1 MKSISKY
8 IIMGA
13 FALAVTSCDL
23 DMQPETT
30 MTDTGFW
37 KTETDLRGA
46 CNRFY
51 EQLNGDNDLGG
62 GFSHDR
68 RSDELAGTNGQ
79 SQGNWTIP
87 STNGA
92 WTDSYW
98 RINIAN
104 NILEKSP
111 KAAVPEDILN
121 RYQAE
126 AKFFRAYY
134 YFELTK
140 KYGDVPLLLK
150 TIDNT
155 KDPDLKMGRT
165 PREEVIKQVYED
177 LDFASQWLP
186 DIDNISA
193 KDWGQVSRQ
202 AALAMIVRVGL
213 YTGTHG
219 KYHKDAGCDPNL
231 HLTKAVEAARNL
243 IVGDNKGKFELY
255 YDFEKLF
262 QDEAEG
268 RGNRENIF
276 VKVYGPNGAATTKHR
291 NSRDLE
297 TGTSLTRNI
306 VDLFLYTDGLPRE
319 KSPLAIIPETSYDD
333 IFSNRDPR
341 LGMTIYKIGEEAY
354 KGAFNPFAFGT
365 GYSIKKGFSL
375 AQWTTNGGEWTD
387 KMIIR
392 YAEVLISY
400 AEALYELNGSISDSD
415 LDITVNALRRRVGMP
430 AMLTNAFASA
440 NGLDILDEIR
450 RERTIEFID
459 ENKRYDDIIR
469 WKIAEYVLPVD
480 IIGAKFNDDE
490 TPKQRTDYDGHL
502 TETAGM
508 LNGKTR
514 YDQNDM
520 YVIEF
525 AEDRKF
531 NPAKDYLY
539 PVPLYEIANSGG
551 NVTQNP
557 GWE

>member
-13 FALAVTSCDL
+13 FALAVTGCDL

-51 EQLNGDNDLGG
+51 EQLNGNNDLGG
-62 GFSHDR
+62 GFTHDK

-98 RINIAN
+98 RINIPN
-104 NILEKSP
+104 NTLEKSP

-155 KDPDLKMGRT
+155 TDPDLKMGRT

-219 KYHKDAGCDPNL
+219 KYHKDAGCDPNH

-276 VKVYGPNGAATTKHR
+276 VKVYGPNGAATTNHR

-365 GYSIKKGFSL
+365 GYSIKKGFS
-375 AQWTTNGGEWTD
+375 
-387 KMIIR
+387 
-392 YAEVLISY
+392 
-400 AEALYELNGSISDSD
+400 
-415 LDITVNALRRRVGMP
+415 
-430 AMLTNAFASA
+430 
-440 NGLDILDEIR
+440 
-450 RERTIEFID
+450 
-459 ENKRYDDIIR
+459 
-469 WKIAEYVLPVD
+469 
-480 IIGAKFNDDE
+480 
-490 TPKQRTDYDGHL
+490 
-502 TETAGM
+502 
-508 LNGKTR
+508 
-514 YDQNDM
+514 
-520 YVIEF
+520 
-525 AEDRKF
+525 
-531 NPAKDYLY
+531 
-539 PVPLYEIANSGG
+539 
-551 NVTQNP
+551 
-557 GWE
+557 

>member
-13 FALAVTSCDL
+13 FALAVTGCDL

-51 EQLNGDNDLGG
+51 EQLNGNNDLGG
-62 GFSHDR
+62 GFTHDK

-155 KDPDLKMGRT
+155 TDPDLKMGRT

-213 YTGTHG
+213 YT
-219 KYHKDAGCDPNL
+219 
-231 HLTKAVEAARNL
+231 
-243 IVGDNKGKFELY
+243 
-255 YDFEKLF
+255 
-262 QDEAEG
+262 
-268 RGNRENIF
+268 
-276 VKVYGPNGAATTKHR
+276 
-291 NSRDLE
+291 
-297 TGTSLTRNI
+297 
-306 VDLFLYTDGLPRE
+306 
-319 KSPLAIIPETSYDD
+319 
-333 IFSNRDPR
+333 
-341 LGMTIYKIGEEAY
+341 
-354 KGAFNPFAFGT
+354 
-365 GYSIKKGFSL
+365 
-375 AQWTTNGGEWTD
+375 
-387 KMIIR
+387 
-392 YAEVLISY
+392 
-400 AEALYELNGSISDSD
+400 
-415 LDITVNALRRRVGMP
+415 
-430 AMLTNAFASA
+430 
-440 NGLDILDEIR
+440 
-450 RERTIEFID
+450 
-459 ENKRYDDIIR
+459 
-469 WKIAEYVLPVD
+469 
-480 IIGAKFNDDE
+480 
-490 TPKQRTDYDGHL
+490 
-502 TETAGM
+502 
-508 LNGKTR
+508 
-514 YDQNDM
+514 
-520 YVIEF
+520 
-525 AEDRKF
+525 
-531 NPAKDYLY
+531 
-539 PVPLYEIANSGG
+539 
-551 NVTQNP
+551 
-557 GWE
+557 

>member
-1 MKSISKY
+1 
-8 IIMGA
+8 
-13 FALAVTSCDL
+13 
-23 DMQPETT
+23 MQPETT

-51 EQLNGDNDLGG
+51 EQLNGNNDLGG
-62 GFSHDR
+62 GFTHDK

-155 KDPDLKMGRT
+155 TDPDLKMGRT

-219 KYHKDAGCDPNL
+219 KYHKDAGCDPNH

-276 VKVYGPNGAATTKHR
+276 VKVYGPNGAATTNHR

-440 NGLDILDEIR
+440 NGLNILDEIR